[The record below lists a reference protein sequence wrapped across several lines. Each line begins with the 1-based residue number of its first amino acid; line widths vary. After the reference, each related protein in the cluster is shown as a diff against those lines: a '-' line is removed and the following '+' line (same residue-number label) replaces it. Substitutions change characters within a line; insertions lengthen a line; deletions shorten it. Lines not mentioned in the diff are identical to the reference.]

1 MTVQIYTCSNHAL
14 RTLIGCKGVVPMATS
29 CCLLSSSVIT
39 DMALNIYY
47 GIYFTVL
54 WNLTNSCLEN
64 KMATSPIQITFYTFY
79 NIYLKCYERE
89 ANHSNY
95 ACIKS

>member
-14 RTLIGCKGVVPMATS
+14 RTLIGCGTHDNF
-29 CCLLSSSVIT
+29 LLSIVKFCHNRYGSDHLLWYLFHSSVES
-39 DMALNIYY
+39 YE
-47 GIYFTVL
+47 F
-54 WNLTNSCLEN
+54 LEN

-79 NIYLKCYERE
+79 NIYEKCNERE

>member
-14 RTLIGCKGVVPMATS
+14 RTLIGCKGVVSMATF

-54 WNLTNSCLEN
+54 WNLTNSWKIKWLLL
-64 KMATSPIQITFYTFY
+64 PYR
-79 NIYLKCYERE
+79 L
-89 ANHSNY
+89 HSTLF
-95 ACIKS
+95 IIFM

>member
-29 CCLLSSSVIT
+29 CCLLVKFCHNRYGSEHLLWYLFHSSLES
-39 DMALNIYY
+39 YE
-47 GIYFTVL
+47 F
-54 WNLTNSCLEN
+54 LEN
-64 KMATSPIQITFYTFY
+64 KMATSPIQITFCTFY
-79 NIYLKCYERE
+79 NIYVKCYERE
-89 ANHSNY
+89 ASHSNY

>member
-1 MTVQIYTCSNHAL
+1 MTVQIYTCSNHVL

-47 GIYFTVL
+47 AIYFTVL
-54 WNLTNSCLEN
+54 WNLTNSWGKKGYFSHTDYILH
-64 KMATSPIQITFYTFY
+64 F
-79 NIYLKCYERE
+79 L
-89 ANHSNY
+89 
-95 ACIKS
+95 

>member
-14 RTLIGCKGVVPMATS
+14 RTLF
-29 CCLLSSSVIT
+29 LLSIVKFCHNRYGSEHLLWYLFHSSVES
-39 DMALNIYY
+39 YE
-47 GIYFTVL
+47 F
-54 WNLTNSCLEN
+54 LEN

-79 NIYLKCYERE
+79 NIYVKCYERE
-89 ANHSNY
+89 ASHSNY

>member
-39 DMALNIYY
+39 DMALNIYNIMVFISQFC
-47 GIYFTVL
+47 GIL
-54 WNLTNSCLEN
+54 RILG
-64 KMATSPIQITFYTFY
+64 K
-79 NIYLKCYERE
+79 
-89 ANHSNY
+89 
-95 ACIKS
+95 

>member
-14 RTLIGCKGVVPMATS
+14 RPLIGCKGVVPMATS

-47 GIYFTVL
+47 GIISQFCGIL
-54 WNLTNSCLEN
+54 RILG
-64 KMATSPIQITFYTFY
+64 K
-79 NIYLKCYERE
+79 
-89 ANHSNY
+89 
-95 ACIKS
+95 

>member
-47 GIYFTVL
+47 GIYFSSVE
-54 WNLTNSCLEN
+54 SYEFLEN

-79 NIYLKCYERE
+79 NTYVKCYEGE